1 MNALNN
7 LNNAVAQLQTHAAA
21 LGITLAGL
29 MIGIYTMIIMLKND
43 SSPTARS
50 TRWENLQK
58 VLICAGILAATGAFV
73 QFATGIGKML

>member
-1 MNALNN
+1 MNALDHLTN
-7 LNNAVAQLQTHAAA
+7 VIAQLQTHAAA
-21 LGITLAGL
+21 AGITLAGL
-29 MIGIYTMIIMLKND
+29 MIGIYTMSIMIKND

-73 QFATGIGKML
+73 QFATGIGSML